1 MCVHEYC
8 SKFILMYVMP
18 HEKSATTSLV
28 ALSAITK
35 RRSKSSL
42 TWPQTV
48 EISNT
53 KDHTRNLLLIFLMN
67 NWNLIEKQRFWT
79 QICIHRELN
88 QRQYRLQ
95 LPVKNV

>member
-1 MCVHEYC
+1 M
-8 SKFILMYVMP
+8 
-18 HEKSATTSLV
+18 

-48 EISNT
+48 EISKT
-53 KDHTRNLLLIFLMN
+53 KDHTRNLLLIFSMN
-67 NWNLIEKQRFWT
+67 NWNWIEKQRFWT

-88 QRQYRLQ
+88 QWQYRLQ
-95 LPVKNV
+95 LPVKMCGGT